1 MQSESRAVWEAATK
15 HMPTQ
20 KDMRTIW
27 SILAIFSGVFLALSL
42 SITALEVLA
51 KSPHVLDWAAWTV
64 TFSIWLS
71 VALYARRPEYY
82 EALRRRFEMGRK
94 HRKSRAEQIR
104 AAFVFAGVAAGVL
117 GFVFGAPILV
127 GMVLWPGK
135 SWGAYLPQA
144 TPIFQGEMTILWG
157 VTNLRPLSK
166 GRVFKGGKL
175 RRRGD

>member
-1 MQSESRAVWEAATK
+1 MWEAATK

-82 EALRRRFEMGRK
+82 EALRRGSRWVASIASPEPSGSGPSAFSQGLPRACSVSALAPRF
-94 HRKSRAEQIR
+94 
-104 AAFVFAGVAAGVL
+104 
-117 GFVFGAPILV
+117 
-127 GMVLWPGK
+127 
-135 SWGAYLPQA
+135 SWAWCCGLANR
-144 TPIFQGEMTILWG
+144 GEHTLFKR
-157 VTNLRPLSK
+157 LRFSEWK
-166 GRVFKGGKL
+166 
-175 RRRGD
+175 RGS